1 MKGPAPFSPPP
12 ELGDILW
19 CRFPEVE
26 GIRPGPK
33 PRPCIV
39 VWVSDVPP
47 PGNPFRIRVVYGTSS
62 FRGAP
67 RPTEFDIDP
76 LVHAAA
82 YRQAGLSE
90 PTRFNLLKTVVVN
103 YDDMFFTLAPNGK
116 GLPHGPTPRLGTLHP
131 SRYRALQDANAAVLE
146 KGARRR

>member
-1 MKGPAPFSPPP
+1 M
-12 ELGDILW
+12 I
-19 CRFPEVE
+19 
-26 GIRPGPK
+26 
-33 PRPCIV
+33 
-39 VWVSDVPP
+39 
-47 PGNPFRIRVVYGTSS
+47 YGTSS
-62 FRGAP
+62 FKGAP

-103 YDDMFFTLAPNGK
+103 YDDMFFALAPNGK
-116 GLPHGPTPRLGTLHP
+116 GLSLGPTPRLGTLHP